1 MLQDREGRV
10 PDPGARRAGEELYVS
25 SLGVVFCY
33 VGVGE
38 VDFNCTIV
46 FLVVVKEF
54 VQFFALSPQLI
65 LFP

>member
-1 MLQDREGRV
+1 MYQDRKGWV
-10 PDPGARRAGEELYVS
+10 PDPGERRAVEELYVS

-38 VDFNCTIV
+38 VDFNCTIL

-54 VQFFALSPQLI
+54 VQFFKLSPQLI
-65 LFP
+65 LFH